1 MKKIAILAGLVVIL
15 LAPAAA
21 LAQMTAEEAAER
33 ETWEE
38 FLRTAV
44 ITAERQPWKSGE
56 AVTNPYE
63 VTLEKDGI
71 VRTAIWKD
79 CLGRMRGF
87 MESWKWEIAAYRL
100 DKHLGLDMVPP
111 TVEKERKGKK
121 GSCQIYAG
129 IMDFKEK
136 FEKKIETPSLRVAN
150 LNRAIYLQRAFDN
163 LIYNEDRHQQNYRLT
178 DDFRLLLIDHS
189 RSFRTSKASMKN
201 LLYDEK
207 NKENPKFIMVQLP
220 RAFVEKLKGL
230 DAAVV
235 REVVG
240 EYLTDEEIA
249 ATLVRRDLILAWLA
263 KRIQELG
270 EDAVLY

>member
-1 MKKIAILAGLVVIL
+1 MKKMAVLAGLMLVL

-44 ITAERQPWKSGE
+44 ITAERQPWKDGE

-63 VTLEKDGI
+63 VTLEKDGV

-79 CLGRMRGF
+79 CQGRMRGF

-111 TVEKERKGKK
+111 TVEKERKGKR

-136 FEKKIETPSLRVAN
+136 FERKIETPSLRVAN
-150 LNRAIYLQRAFDN
+150 LTRAIYLQRAFDN

-207 NKENPKFIMVQLP
+207 NKENPKFIMAQLP
-220 RAFVEKLKGL
+220 RAFVEKLKEL

-263 KRIQELG
+263 KRIRELG

>member
-1 MKKIAILAGLVVIL
+1 MKKMAVLAGLMLVL

-44 ITAERQPWKSGE
+44 ITAERQPWKDGE

-63 VTLEKDGI
+63 VTLEKDGV

-79 CLGRMRGF
+79 CQGRMRGF

-111 TVEKERKGKK
+111 TVEKERKGKR

-136 FEKKIETPSLRVAN
+136 FERKIETPSLRVAN
-150 LNRAIYLQRAFDN
+150 LTRAIYLQRAFDN

-207 NKENPKFIMVQLP
+207 NKENPKFIMAQLP
-220 RAFVEKLKGL
+220 RAFVEKLKEL

-249 ATLVRRDLILAWLA
+249 AALVRRDLILAWLA
-263 KRIQELG
+263 KRIRELG